1 MTVYITFYN
10 EETLLYTKLSM
21 LLLPVLLQQIAYD
34 FCDLFVIQSRVTGG
48 VTSIAR
54 GVKNGGSRQE
64 EDITSDISSDLWNN
78 PAGEYA

>member
-1 MTVYITFYN
+1 M
-10 EETLLYTKLSM
+10 S
-21 LLLPVLLQQIAYD
+21 
-34 FCDLFVIQSRVTGG
+34 VIQSRVTGG

-64 EDITSDISSDLWNN
+64 EDITSDIFSDLWNN

>member
-1 MTVYITFYN
+1 
-10 EETLLYTKLSM
+10 M

-34 FCDLFVIQSRVTGG
+34 FCDLFVIQPRVTGG

-54 GVKNGGSRQE
+54 GVKHGGSRQE